1 MEILYPQ
8 WFEVSNKK
16 YCKMIDS
23 ECRIINLPKISD
35 PRGNLS
41 IIEQIKQIP
50 FEIKR
55 VHWIYD
61 VPGGVD
67 RGGHAYKETEEFIV
81 ALSGSFDVVVDDG
94 NNRKTYPLNRSYFG
108 LYVPKGMWRTMTN
121 FSTNSLALVLSST
134 VYDEHDY
141 VSDYEEYKAWRKDES
156 KIPTKSD
163 AKTSVKVNNPMP
175 SRIISGV
182 KGVFDCSLC
191 ELNKMHDKE
200 GNLTFMYENVH
211 VPFPINRVFYS
222 YDIPGGE
229 DRGAHAHKHCHQF
242 IIAASG
248 SFEVAL
254 DDGINKRTVLLNR
267 PFWGLHVP
275 PGIWASE
282 QGFSSGSICL
292 VLASEGY
299 SEDDYIR
306 NYDDYLEFIKTQ
318 NNG

>member
-1 MEILYPQ
+1 MVDILKTK
-8 WFEVSNKK
+8 NKMNNSD
-16 YCKMIDS
+16 CKILS
-23 ECRIINLPKISD
+23 LPKIGD
-35 PRGNLS
+35 ERGNLS
-41 IIEQIKQIP
+41 IIEQTKQIP

-61 VPGGVD
+61 VPGGID

-94 NNRKTYPLNRSYFG
+94 NDRKTYPLNRSYFG

-134 VYDEHDY
+134 EYNEHDY
-141 VSDYEEYKAWRKDES
+141 VSDYEEYKIWRKDKS
-156 KIPTKSD
+156 KIPMKSD
-163 AKTSVKVNNPMP
+163 AKTSVMVNNPMP
-175 SRIISGV
+175 AQVLSGG
-182 KGVFDCSLC
+182 KSVFDCSLC

-242 IIAASG
+242 LIAASG

-254 DDGINKRTVLLNR
+254 DDGTNKRTVLLNR

-306 NYDDYLEFIKTQ
+306 NYDDYLKYLKAQ
-318 NNG
+318 KNG

>member
-1 MEILYPQ
+1 MGTIHDANILQ
-8 WFEVSNKK
+8 
-16 YCKMIDS
+16 
-23 ECRIINLPKISD
+23 LPKIAD

-55 VHWIYD
+55 VHWVYD
-61 VPGGVD
+61 VPGGLD
-67 RGGHAYKETEEFIV
+67 RGGHAYFETKEFIV
-81 ALSGSFDVVVDDG
+81 ALSGSFDVIVDDG
-94 NNRKTYPLNRSYFG
+94 SEKKTFQLNRSYFG

-134 VYDEHDY
+134 EYNEKDY
-141 VSDYEEYKAWRKDES
+141 ISDYEEYVAWRKDSS
-156 KIPTKSD
+156 KVPTITD
-163 AKTSVKVNNPMP
+163 AKTSIKLNNPLGKNLVDEGE
-175 SRIISGV
+175 S
-182 KGVFDCSLC
+182 VFDCSLC
-191 ELNKMHDKE
+191 ELNKMHDTE

-229 DRGAHAHKHCHQF
+229 DRGAHAHKECHQF
-242 IIAASG
+242 LIAASG
-248 SFEVAL
+248 SFEVVL

-292 VLASEGY
+292 VLASHGY
-299 SEDDYIR
+299 DADDYIR
-306 NYDDYLEFIKTQ
+306 NYDDYLKYLEEKRNQ
-318 NNG
+318 

>member
-1 MEILYPQ
+1 MANLADSKIL
-8 WFEVSNKK
+8 
-16 YCKMIDS
+16 
-23 ECRIINLPKISD
+23 NLPKIAD

-55 VHWIYD
+55 TYWIYD
-61 VPGGVD
+61 VPGGCD
-67 RGGHAYKETEEFIV
+67 RGGHAYKENQEFIV
-81 ALSGSFDVVVDDG
+81 ALSGAFDVVLDDG
-94 NNRKTYPLNRSYFG
+94 KEKKTFSLNRSYMG

-134 VYDEHDY
+134 EYDVNDY
-141 VSDYEEYKAWRKDES
+141 IMDYEEFLKWSEEEAVKTTPADYAPMSNVKTMFS
-156 KIPTKSD
+156 
-163 AKTSVKVNNPMP
+163 AKEG
-175 SRIISGV
+175 IS
-182 KGVFDCSLC
+182 VFDCSLC
-191 ELNKMHDKE
+191 QLNKFHDPE
-200 GNLTFMYENVH
+200 GNLTVVSENVH

-229 DRGAHAHKHCHQF
+229 DRGAHAHKECHQF

-248 SFEVAL
+248 SFEVVL
-254 DDGINKRTVLLNR
+254 DDGTNKRTVTLNR

-292 VLASEGY
+292 VLASHGY
-299 SEDDYIR
+299 SEEDYIR
-306 NYDDYLEFIKTQ
+306 NYDDFMKYVQE
-318 NNG
+318 NNK